1 MCPIAKERKRGVDSN
16 LDITGSCAT
25 GWRGEG
31 SGHRAPVI
39 EGVPIADSDAGH
51 SCEVKENVLNIKKG
65 RTEVKKK
72 ETKTHRVQVVQ

>member
-1 MCPIAKERKRGVDSN
+1 MSTVCGALRPIVKERKRGVDSN

-31 SGHRAPVI
+31 GGYRAPVI

-51 SCEVKENVLNIKKG
+51 SCEGTFLI
-65 RTEVKKK
+65 
-72 ETKTHRVQVVQ
+72 